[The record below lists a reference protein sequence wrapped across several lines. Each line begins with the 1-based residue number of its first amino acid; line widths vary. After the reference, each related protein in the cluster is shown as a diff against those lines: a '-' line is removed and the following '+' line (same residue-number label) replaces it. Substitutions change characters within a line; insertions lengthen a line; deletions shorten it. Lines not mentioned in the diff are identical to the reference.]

1 LKTRQSWRVFALLNT
16 FCLLLY
22 NTYERKCSKI
32 EGKYFMSNVIELV
45 NHAPSQRNL
54 NLGVVKGRTKHLTI
68 IKIRDK
74 VYAFKKEEVES
85 TWQSL
90 KF

>member
-1 LKTRQSWRVFALLNT
+1 MN
-16 FCLLLY
+16 
-22 NTYERKCSKI
+22 
-32 EGKYFMSNVIELV
+32 NVIELV

-54 NLGVVKGRTKHLTI
+54 NLGIVKGRTKHLTI